1 MEISHAERVE
11 EAFERVEVALAS
23 KFMLKIYS
31 ANLCVIPLGNLVF
44 ICRWSVRAVQG
55 NARHGLEGLARV

>member
-23 KFMLKIYS
+23 EFMLKIYS
-31 ANLCVIPLGNLVF
+31 ANICVIPLGNLVF
-44 ICRWSVRAVQG
+44 ICRWSVRTVQG